1 LKLEAG
7 RILTPYDLVQKRST
21 GLIASGCFAVAFAG
35 LLLSFTYCSQR
46 GQAVFFTTS
55 SPGHT
60 YEVKLKGNKGR
71 ALLISNE
78 VSVDV
83 LKAGRPFSRTSGCI
97 PQRIHLTS
105 RLKLDIRTCAGEVKT
120 WWSFIEKSTTT
131 WG

>member
-7 RILTPYDLVQKRST
+7 RILTPYGLVQKRST
-21 GLIASGCFAVAFAG
+21 GLIASGCFGVAFAG

-60 YEVKLKGNKGR
+60 YEVKLKGNEGR
-71 ALLISNE
+71 VLLISNE

-83 LKAGRPFSRTSGCI
+83 LKAGRPF
-97 PQRIHLTS
+97 L
-105 RLKLDIRTCAGEVKT
+105 LDLWLHSAKNSFDLSFEAGYPDVRWRSKNVVE
-120 WWSFIEKSTTT
+120 FY
-131 WG
+131 